1 MLRFGNIA
9 HLDGMMVANRIG
21 TGSSQTGLQDARSRP
36 QGVPG
41 MGGRVTANSDQPSS
55 DSFIAAQLAR
65 LRNLIATDQ
74 IDHNARRGTYL
85 NILL

>member
-1 MLRFGNIA
+1 
-9 HLDGMMVANRIG
+9 MVANRIG
-21 TGSSQTGLQDARSRP
+21 TGSSQTGLHDARARP

-41 MGGRVTANSDQPSS
+41 VGGRVSANAEQPSS
-55 DSFIAAQLAR
+55 ESFIASQLAR

>member
-1 MLRFGNIA
+1 MA
-9 HLDGMMVANRIG
+9 TNRIG
-21 TGSSQTGLQDARSRP
+21 TGSAQSGLQDARTRP
-36 QGVPG
+36 QGMTHVST
-41 MGGRVTANSDQPSS
+41 RVNTSSEQPSS
-55 DSFIAAQLAR
+55 DGFIASQLAR

>member
-1 MLRFGNIA
+1 MTT
-9 HLDGMMVANRIG
+9 NRIG
-21 TGSSQTGLQDARSRP
+21 TGSSHTGLQDARSRP
-36 QGVPG
+36 QIPV
-41 MGGRVTANSDQPSS
+41 GRGRGAAVIELPSS
-55 DSFIAAQLAR
+55 ESFIAAQLAR

>member
-1 MLRFGNIA
+1 MLVFGHVQDVDWI
-9 HLDGMMVANRIG
+9 MTSNRIG
-21 TGSSQTGLQDARSRP
+21 TGSSQTGLQDARTRP
-36 QGVPG
+36 QSRA
-41 MGGRVTANSDQPSS
+41 MTSGRVNANSDQPSS
-55 DSFIAAQLAR
+55 DSFIASQLAR

>member
-1 MLRFGNIA
+1 MTS
-9 HLDGMMVANRIG
+9 NRIG
-21 TGSSQTGLQDARSRP
+21 TGSAHSNLQDARTQSR
-36 QGVPG
+36 GIG
-41 MGGRVTANSDQPSS
+41 GTRGRVPASSELPSS
-55 DSFIAAQLAR
+55 DSFIASQLAR

>member
-1 MLRFGNIA
+1 MTT
-9 HLDGMMVANRIG
+9 NRIG
-21 TGSSQTGLQDARSRP
+21 TGSSQTGLQDARARP
-36 QGVPG
+36 QGAVG
-41 MGGRVTANSDQPSS
+41 ARGRVSANAEQPSS
-55 DSFIAAQLAR
+55 DSFIASQLAR